1 MIREGGIYI
10 DSTEVLLI
18 TLGKKLFSK
27 LIRNIDEIT
36 SKTIRK
42 FIQRTDFSSVPP
54 KPGIMKPTW
63 KETFKYIRKTNPTIA
78 RKQVESF
85 MDNTR
90 KQVHQDMNLLQGEE
104 SLEKKQ
110 YHLDTIGIEIIRN
123 IIPKLL
129 AFMISSVFL
138 KKLLSSG

>member
-1 MIREGGIYI
+1 
-10 DSTEVLLI
+10 
-18 TLGKKLFSK
+18 
-27 LIRNIDEIT
+27 
-36 SKTIRK
+36 
-42 FIQRTDFSSVPP
+42 
-54 KPGIMKPTW
+54 
-63 KETFKYIRKTNPTIA
+63 
-78 RKQVESF
+78 